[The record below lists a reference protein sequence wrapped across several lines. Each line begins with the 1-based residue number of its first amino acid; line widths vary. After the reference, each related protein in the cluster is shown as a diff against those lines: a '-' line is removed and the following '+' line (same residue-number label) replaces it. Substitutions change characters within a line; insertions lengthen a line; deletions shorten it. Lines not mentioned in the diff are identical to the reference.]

1 MKIKLRLALQFSF
14 FVIAIL
20 SFILVTIYFYR
31 SYSSREDYYLRLEE
45 RLDGIIKDYFE
56 NDGLNAESIKAFQD
70 KYFLYLLEK
79 NVEVYNAKAE
89 KIYQYTE
96 PKKRIDNFFINQV
109 INNGQVT
116 FEDGS
121 VQYLGQK
128 FRFENGEVGVIFI
141 SAIDR
146 VGLKKLED
154 LKAISI
160 WAMIIGT
167 LLSFIFGALYSSR
180 AVQPFQEIISQ
191 VNQIGISQ
199 LSKRLV
205 VNSNNDEISQL
216 ANTFNN
222 MLERLED
229 SFKMQKNFINHAS
242 HEFRTP
248 LTAIIGSLEV
258 ALMKKRTNDEYVKT
272 LSEVL
277 NEAEQ
282 LKELI
287 TILLNIASKDNFE
300 NSASLEEI
308 RVDDWIFESKIEI
321 LKTNPDAEINLNF
334 ELPDSEKSL
343 IIFGNKKMLNLVI
356 INLLLNSIKFSDNK
370 PIHINL
376 YVNGN
381 FIFVDVIDKGIGIPK
396 SEIEQI
402 TETFYRASNARN
414 YRGTGLGLTLVN
426 KILKIHNG
434 YLIIDSQEN
443 IGTKITIKLPIIS

>member
-31 SYSSREDYYLRLEE
+31 SYTSRGDYYIRLEE
-45 RLDGIIKDYFE
+45 RLDDIVKDYFE
-56 NDGLNAESIKAFQD
+56 KEKFDSVSIADFED
-70 KYFLYLLEK
+70 RYFLYLLEK
-79 NVEVYNAKAE
+79 NIEAFNEKNE
-89 KIYQYTE
+89 KIYEYTK
-96 PKKRIDNFFINQV
+96 PKKEIEIYLINQAR
-109 INNGQVT
+109 NNGQT
-116 FEDGS
+116 T
-121 VQYLGQK
+121 
-128 FRFENGEVGVIFI
+128 FENGDVQFFGKKFQFKNGQTGVIFI

-146 VGLKKLED
+146 VGIKKLED
-154 LKAISI
+154 LKIVSF
-160 WAMIIGT
+160 WAMIIGSI
-167 LLSFIFGALYSSR
+167 LSFIFGALYSSR
-180 AVQPFQEIISQ
+180 AVQPFQEIIAQ

-216 ANTFNN
+216 ANTFNK

-229 SFKMQKNFINHAS
+229 SFQMQKNFINHAS

-258 ALMKKRTNDEYVKT
+258 ALMKNRTNEEYVKT

-282 LKELI
+282 LKELT

-300 NSASLEEI
+300 NSTSLEEI
-308 RVDDWIFESKIEI
+308 RADDWIFESKTEL
-321 LKTNPDAEINLNF
+321 LKTSPEAEINLNF

-343 IIFGNKKMLNLVI
+343 IIFGNKKMLNLVS
-356 INLLLNSIKFSDNK
+356 INLLSNALKFSDNK
-370 PIHINL
+370 PVQINL
-376 YVNGN
+376 YVSGAYI
-381 FIFVDVIDKGIGIPK
+381 FIDVIDKGIGIPK
-396 SEIEQI
+396 AEIEQI
-402 TETFYRASNARN
+402 TDTFYRASNARN